1 MKNFVLYLVY
11 MSCKSWLAFLCG
23 TELPV
28 WALIFFF
35 FWVTSRKYFR
45 VWLYTI
51 ISPLSFA
58 CGFLFLFL
66 FICLKF
72 CILVVISYL
81 SILLIFNISV
91 YVSWNTRL
99 ICRLLSQSACFIN
112 NQAVIN
118 WCHDC
123 HASTLIVAY
132 HILD

>member
-35 FWVTSRKYFR
+35 FGLHLENTFVFDCIQSSLLFHLP
-45 VWLYTI
+45 V
-51 ISPLSFA
+51 
-58 CGFLFLFL
+58 GFKKKKK
-66 FICLKF
+66 FIYLKF

-91 YVSWNTRL
+91 YVSWNTPL

>member
-28 WALIFFF
+28 WALIIFF
-35 FWVTSRKYFR
+35 VTSRKYFR

-51 ISPLSFA
+51 ISPLSYA
-58 CGFLFLFL
+58 CGL
-66 FICLKF
+66 FIYLKF

-91 YVSWNTRL
+91 YVSWNTPL
-99 ICRLLSQSACFIN
+99 ICRLLHQSACFVKD
-112 NQAVIN
+112 QAVIN
-118 WCHDC
+118 WCHNC